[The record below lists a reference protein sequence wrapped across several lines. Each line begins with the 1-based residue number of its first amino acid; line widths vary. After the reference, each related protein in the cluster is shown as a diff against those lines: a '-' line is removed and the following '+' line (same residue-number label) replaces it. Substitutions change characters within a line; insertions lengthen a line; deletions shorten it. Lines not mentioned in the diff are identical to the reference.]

1 MCAKEGT
8 NLSRCLT
15 EYVESSAGGC
25 RSGMYGENQL
35 LPVCKSKD
43 ELQKLLNITLNLNT
57 MNENQVY

>member
-1 MCAKEGT
+1 M
-8 NLSRCLT
+8 SRCLT